1 MNQTAASSPFGV
13 PVYRSLW
20 FANLVSH
27 LGFVVQTVGAAWL
40 MTQLAPSPKMVA
52 LVQTSNTLPIMLLA
66 LLAGAIADSFDRRLV
81 MLVALGIM
89 LIGSLVLAVLT
100 ACGWVTPW
108 LLLACTFLIGC
119 GMALRNP
126 AWQAT
131 VGEIVPKPMLATAI
145 TYNSIAFNVARS
157 GGPAIGGAIVAVAG
171 SAMAF
176 AVSCVSYLSL
186 ATALL
191 RWKPAPKPADLPPER
206 LGSALASGLRYF
218 AMSPPLLRLLV
229 RSALFAFASSA
240 ISALMPVIAR
250 DLMGGGALMFGLLL
264 GAFGAGA
271 VGGAFVTVRL
281 RRHMGG
287 EAIMAIASLVL
298 AVGAAV
304 SAWSTTIFLTLPA
317 LMLAGLGWILGMAIL
332 NAVIQLATP
341 RWIVARAIAIQQT
354 ATFGGMA
361 AGGYCYGH
369 IADGYGIAIALAASA
384 VLQLGVMLVGPL
396 TRLPEVDAVNLEPS
410 SHWSSPVPAVPVEG
424 RDGPMAVS
432 LTYRVEEARI
442 AEFLATMRDWRR
454 VRRRDG
460 ARRWRL
466 YRDLADP
473 QVWIERY
480 EVANWHEYARHNQRR
495 THDDG
500 DLRERILA
508 LQVGGY
514 VPLVHR
520 ELEIVPARGGL
531 RADVGTPD
539 LPPVLSPPTE

>member
-1 MNQTAASSPFGV
+1 MSGAGPSSPFGL

-40 MTQLAPSPKMVA
+40 MTQLAPSPKMIA

-66 LLAGAIADSFDRRLV
+66 LLAGAIADSFDRRRV
-81 MLVALGIM
+81 MLAALGIM
-89 LIGSLVLAVLT
+89 LAGSAALAVLT
-100 ACGWVTPW
+100 ACGLMTPW

-176 AVSCVSYLSL
+176 AVGCVSYLSL
-186 ATALL
+186 VAALL
-191 RWKPAPKPADLPPER
+191 RWKQAPPPADLPPER
-206 LGSALASGLRYF
+206 LGAALASGLRYF
-218 AMSPPLLRLLV
+218 AASPPLLRLLV
-229 RSALFAFASSA
+229 RSALFAFASSV

-271 VGGAFVTVRL
+271 VGGAFVTVSL
-281 RRHMGG
+281 RRRMGG

-298 AVGAAV
+298 AVGAAIT
-304 SAWSTTIFLTLPA
+304 ALSTTIFLTLPA
-317 LMLAGLGWILGMAIL
+317 LMLAGLGWILGMAVL
-332 NAVIQLATP
+332 NAMIQLATP
-341 RWIVARAIAIQQT
+341 RWVVARAIAIQQT
-354 ATFGGMA
+354 ATFGGIA
-361 AGGYCYGH
+361 AGGYVFGLV
-369 IADGYGIAIALAASA
+369 ADGYGIAMALAVGAALQVA
-384 VLQLGVMLVGPL
+384 VMVVGPL
-396 TRLPEVDAVNLEPS
+396 TRLPDVDTVNLEPS
-410 SHWSSPVPAVPVEG
+410 AHWSSPVPAVPVEG
-424 RDGPMAVS
+424 RDGPLAVS
-432 LTYRVEEARI
+432 LTYRVEEART
-442 AEFLATMRDWRR
+442 AQFLAEMHRWGR

-473 QVWIERY
+473 LAWIERY

-495 THDDG
+495 THADR
-500 DLRERILA
+500 DLRDRILA
-508 LQVGGY
+508 LQVDGHLP
-514 VPLVHR
+514 VVHR
-520 ELEIVPARGGL
+520 ELEIVPARGGM

-539 LPPVLSPPTE
+539 LSPILHSPGG